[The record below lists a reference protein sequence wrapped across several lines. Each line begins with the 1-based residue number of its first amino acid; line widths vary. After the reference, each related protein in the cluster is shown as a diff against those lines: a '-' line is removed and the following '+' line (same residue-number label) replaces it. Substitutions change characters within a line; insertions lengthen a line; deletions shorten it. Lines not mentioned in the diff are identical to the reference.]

1 MVPHYWELPPTGHY
15 GQQAVNGQQ
24 GLWSQSWIQSS
35 LLRLQENPLLLSLQS
50 SAFQWRRQYKHHEV

>member
-35 LLRLQENPLLLSLQS
+35 LLLSTGEPFASEPPVLCLS
-50 SAFQWRRQYKHHEV
+50 VEKAI